1 MESLSSDGVG
11 CLSRLLVT
19 KCPHRL
25 WEAHNRHPCSPNV
38 GARQNILMA
47 SLTPLLIINWCLFN
61 SGVVLPKMKS
71 RQNSTFIHWIS
82 TLNELKWGGF
92 TEMFTPNTFFY
103 CLKGYDIFS
112 LWMSS
117 YFNGSRVY
125 FLFICGERKELLF
138 LPNDKQKRYSFII
151 EPSYF
156 ILVTK
161 VCRDDIHCI
170 RCMELIATYTNLAF
184 WKTLWITHNT
194 NVGCVVCQSR
204 RQIIR

>member
-25 WEAHNRHPCSPNV
+25 WEAHNQHPCSPNV

-112 LWMSS
+112 SECLHTSMAAEST
-117 YFNGSRVY
+117 F
-125 FLFICGERKELLF
+125 CLF
-138 LPNDKQKRYSFII
+138 LVNERSFFFFPMIN
-151 EPSYF
+151 
-156 ILVTK
+156 K
-161 VCRDDIHCI
+161 KD
-170 RCMELIATYTNLAF
+170 
-184 WKTLWITHNT
+184 TLLL
-194 NVGCVVCQSR
+194 
-204 RQIIR
+204 